1 MAFLKP
7 LVFISLFFTLSV
19 NFAQETQTDK
29 IISAFSESYAFEQK
43 GNYSGAANKIKAVYN
58 ENSYEINLRLGW
70 LNYLAGSFNESIAF
84 YNKAIA
90 LMPYSEEAKFG
101 LIYPKYALGK
111 FDEVIGIYKQ
121 ILENSPNNITALYK
135 LGYLYY
141 GRAGYDKALS
151 LFKKMVDLYPFGHD
165 GLLMYAWTNYQLKKY
180 KEAKILF
187 QKVLMNTPDDSS
199 AKEGLGLCK

>member
-1 MAFLKP
+1 MAFLKQW
-7 LVFISLFFTLSV
+7 LFVGLFFALSAG
-19 NFAQETQTDK
+19 FAQETQTDK
-29 IISAFSESYAFEQK
+29 IINAFSESYTLEQK
-43 GNYSGAANKIKAVYN
+43 GDYAGAANKIKAVYQS
-58 ENSYEINLRLGW
+58 ESYEMNLRLGW
-70 LNYLAGSFNESIAF
+70 LNYMAGSFSESIAF
-84 YNKAIA
+84 YQKAIA

-121 ILENSPNNITALYK
+121 ILENSSNNTTALYK

-141 GRAGYDKALS
+141 GRAEYDKALP
-151 LFKKMVDLYPFGHD
+151 LFKKLVDLYPFGHD

-187 QKVLMNTPDDSS
+187 QKVLMNIPTDTS
-199 AKEGLGLCK
+199 AKEGISLCK

>member
-1 MAFLKP
+1 MAFLKQW
-7 LVFISLFFTLSV
+7 LFLGLFFPFTVS
-19 NFAQETQTDK
+19 FAQETQTDK
-29 IISAFSESYAFEQK
+29 VINAFSESYTLEQK
-43 GNYSGAANKIKAVYN
+43 GDYSGAANKIKTVYN
-58 ENSYEINLRLGW
+58 EDSYEINLRLGW
-70 LNYLAGSFNESIAF
+70 LDYMAGSFSESIAF
-84 YNKAIA
+84 YQKAIT

-121 ILENSPNNITALYK
+121 ILENSPNNTTALYK

-141 GRAGYDKALS
+141 GRAQYDLALP

-180 KEAKILF
+180 KDAKILF
-187 QKVLMNTPDDSS
+187 QKVLMNTPTDSS
-199 AKEGLGLCK
+199 AKEGIGLCK